1 VGTDWDNYHNLY
13 KGSFRGE
20 ETVIESGYNLLSS
33 AVSLVS
39 EDYTTFLLVHAC
51 IIYTLFVSTIQK
63 IAVAPLLSMLIF
75 YCLMLRYLGMNRQ
88 YLAVAICFFS
98 LRYIIARKPLGFLI
112 CLALALSFHRTALL
126 FLPAYFLVGK
136 IDLRVLL
143 ACIVGTALLGFTGLG
158 DKLEPRI
165 FLAAGEVIVERLYF
179 YKDLDM
185 FDLSATGIASGLAKR
200 CLILLASGFLL
211 YNGRKKQPPENI
223 IAFNLY
229 WLGFLLFLIF
239 NGTELQIIVARG
251 LIYFNI
257 MEVFL
262 IGIIVVSVREQIA
275 KMCIFGAVAV
285 YGFVSMERGIDFY
298 KDHLG
303 IDIFRPYK
311 SAFERK
317 IGTT

>member
-1 VGTDWDNYHNLY
+1 MYIATFTILAALSLYDLFSSRRRVVLWLLATAGLCLALHDGLRWEVGTDWDNYHNLY

-112 CLALALSFHRTALL
+112 CLALALSFHRTAVL

-165 FLAAGEVIVERLYF
+165 FLAAGDVIVERLYF

-185 FDLSATGIASGLAKR
+185 FDLSATGIVAEKS
-200 CLILLASGFLL
+200 SH
-211 YNGRKKQPPENI
+211 RK
-223 IAFNLY
+223 
-229 WLGFLLFLIF
+229 
-239 NGTELQIIVARG
+239 T
-251 LIYFNI
+251 
-257 MEVFL
+257 
-262 IGIIVVSVREQIA
+262 
-275 KMCIFGAVAV
+275 
-285 YGFVSMERGIDFY
+285 
-298 KDHLG
+298 
-303 IDIFRPYK
+303 
-311 SAFERK
+311 
-317 IGTT
+317 